1 MKKFLLTALLLPL
14 TFSITAQQIAQHQIT
29 SVRSVKSI
37 IKKRFQEPAPSSV
50 AKAILSSPAVESTE
64 TANSNAAITT
74 VLLSSSMNA
83 FGVLN
88 PNQRPLMWN
97 DEVNIV
103 SFIHRQSSTY
113 NAVGANASGKSG
125 SMVAMISANMGTTWD
140 STCIWVN
147 NVNRGRYPQGGIYN
161 APGNNNPANTY
172 VVGCG
177 VTTDGSGWT
186 GNWFASKSVT
196 LSPKNAPG
204 PDQQFISNTAPFP
217 PGMGQV
223 DFASYGF
230 SVTDDG
236 LIRSVGGIYGDVN
249 NNAGYR
255 GGQVVKGTFN
265 AGAFVW
271 SSDSLIPPVIQES
284 GGELSLW
291 SEARMAWNE
300 QGTVGYVVFI
310 GSRTGQTGSNSGWQ
324 PIVYKSTN
332 SGASWTLLNGIDFN
346 TPTMQIVKNRIAG
359 ITTNSNLKIPFFNVG
374 DGYDVSVD
382 FMDNL
387 HIGATVMSSASQHP
401 DSMSFNSE
409 FGAEQTRWSYTNNS
423 YPYIYDFVHVSNT
436 SNWQVFTV
444 DTMMTEIPG
453 ALSGTGGFT
462 VNPFTLDAFGEKV
475 SSGNRLQLSRD
486 VVGNRIAFI
495 WADTDTSLTS
505 SKYNIYPDLK
515 IRILCANLSV
525 PSNNAVLSNRTE
537 QTKTLPN
544 SAINLKIKGKAYFHY
559 VSPKMK
565 TTGGILEIPITV
577 SNNATLDQDVD
588 ITHFFIKGET
598 LLPSCMAGG
607 LANTATTSSFINAY
621 PNPAHDQVTLNIEK
635 GNSNPTTITILNL
648 QGQLLIKHLMPPS
661 QQNEKLTLPLK
672 LQPGIYLLQ
681 LKQGEQMFTSK
692 LVIE

>member
-1 MKKFLLTALLLPL
+1 MKNCLVVTIFLSLAVSLQ
-14 TFSITAQQIAQHQIT
+14 AQQITRNQI
-29 SVRSVKSI
+29 SGVRSVKTL
-37 IKKRFQEPAPSSV
+37 IKKRFQEPEPSA
-50 AKAILSSPAVESTE
+50 AKTLITPPTAAETE
-64 TANSNAAITT
+64 AAKSNAAITAM
-74 VLLSSSMNA
+74 LISSSMNA

-88 PNQRPLMWN
+88 PNQRPLLWN
-97 DEVNIV
+97 DNIDAI
-103 SFIHRQSSTY
+103 SFIHRQSPTY
-113 NAVGANASGKSG
+113 NAVGANANGKSG
-125 SMVAMISANMGTTWD
+125 TMVAMLSNNMGVTWD

-147 NVNRGRYPQGGIYN
+147 NVNRGRYPQGGLYS
-161 APGNNNPANTY
+161 APGNNNWSNAY

-177 VTTDGSGWT
+177 VTTDGGGWT
-186 GNWFASKSVT
+186 GSWFASKSVT

-236 LIRSVGGIYGDVN
+236 LIRTVGGIYGDVN

-346 TPTMQIVKNRIAG
+346 TPAMQIVKNRIAG

-382 FMDNL
+382 GMDNL
-387 HIGATVMSSASQHP
+387 HIGTTVMSSASQHP

-453 ALSGTGGFT
+453 AISGTGGFT

-486 VVGNRIAFI
+486 VSGARIAFI

-515 IRILCANLSV
+515 VRVLCAPLSV
-525 PSNNAVLSNRTE
+525 YLNNAVLSNRTE
-537 QTKTLPN
+537 QTKTLAN
-544 SAINLKIKGKAYFHY
+544 STINLRIKGKAYFHY
-559 VSPKMK
+559 ASPKMK
-565 TTGGILEIPITV
+565 TTGGLLQIPITV
-577 SNNATLDQDVD
+577 SNNTTLDQD
-588 ITHFFIKGET
+588 ITIDHFFISGET
-598 LLPSCMAGG
+598 LLPSCIAGG
-607 LANTATTSSFINAY
+607 LNSITNTSPFVSTY
-621 PNPAHDQVTLNIEK
+621 PNPAHDQVTLTIEK
-635 GNSNPTTITILNL
+635 GNANTTAIRILNL
-648 QGQLLIKHLMPPS
+648 QGQLLMKHFVTDA
-661 QQNEKLTLPLK
+661 QQSEQLTLPLQ
-672 LQPGIYLLQ
+672 LQPGIYILEV
-681 LKQGEQMFTSK
+681 KNGEQVFTNK